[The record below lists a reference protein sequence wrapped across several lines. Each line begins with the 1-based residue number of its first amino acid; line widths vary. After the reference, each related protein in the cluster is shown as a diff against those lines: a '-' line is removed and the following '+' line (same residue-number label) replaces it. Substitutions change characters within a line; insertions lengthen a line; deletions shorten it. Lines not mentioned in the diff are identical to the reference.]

1 MIFLFVKGSIK
12 KICYADNF
20 SNENKAYRSVAVE
33 VKVNVN
39 DISAGDEFIIYTFND
54 NNFKDNKIVDEKE
67 FVRMVYYTCKTICF
81 INDKAYIVGERD
93 TRNPVLEKKEEL

>member
-39 DISAGDEFIIYTFND
+39 DISAGDEFLTIIIL
-54 NNFKDNKIVDEKE
+54 KIIKLWM
-67 FVRMVYYTCKTICF
+67 R
-81 INDKAYIVGERD
+81 RS
-93 TRNPVLEKKEEL
+93 L